1 MMSTT
6 TEKEIDY
13 QAYLRENPP
22 DLSNVIRGPEAREK
36 RREAAMGRMLRE
48 KQHEGNTKQCA
59 QKGPGRLNAATE
71 KEIDYQAY
79 MRDNP
84 PDLSNVIHGPE
95 AREKRREAAMKR
107 ILQDKQSEDHDT
119 Q

>member
-1 MMSTT
+1 MSTT

-22 DLSNVIRGPEAREK
+22 DLSNAIRGPEAREK
-36 RREAAMGRMLRE
+36 RREATMGRMLRK
-48 KQHEGNTKQCA
+48 KQDQGNTSRFA
-59 QKGPGRLNAATE
+59 RNGAGRINAATE

-79 MRDNP
+79 LRENP
-84 PDLSNVIHGPE
+84 PDLSNAIHGPE

-107 ILQDKQSEDHDT
+107 ILQDKQSEDRDA

>member
-1 MMSTT
+1 MSTT

-36 RREAAMGRMLRE
+36 RRETAMGRMLRN
-48 KQHEGNTKQCA
+48 KQDEGNIKQCA
-59 QKGPGRLNAATE
+59 QKGAGRLNAATE
-71 KEIDYQAY
+71 KEIDYQTY
-79 MRDNP
+79 LRDNP
-84 PDLSNVIHGPE
+84 PDLSNIIRGPE

-107 ILQDKQSEDHDT
+107 NLQDKQSEDHERE
-119 Q
+119 

>member
-22 DLSNVIRGPEAREK
+22 DLSNVICGPEAREK
-36 RREAAMGRMLRE
+36 RREVAMGQMLR
-48 KQHEGNTKQCA
+48 KKRDEGNTRQFV
-59 QKGPGRLNAATE
+59 QRGTGRINAATE

-79 MRDNP
+79 LRENP
-84 PDLSNVIHGPE
+84 PDLSNIIRGPE

>member
-1 MMSTT
+1 MAEGAPLLREYGLKAHRGFESLSLRHNTT

-13 QAYLRENPP
+13 QAYMRENPSDMP
-22 DLSNVIRGPEAREK
+22 NI
-36 RREAAMGRMLRE
+36 
-48 KQHEGNTKQCA
+48 
-59 QKGPGRLNAATE
+59 
-71 KEIDYQAY
+71 
-79 MRDNP
+79 
-84 PDLSNVIHGPE
+84 IHGPE

>member
-1 MMSTT
+1 MSTT

-13 QAYLRENPP
+13 QAYLRENQP

-36 RREAAMGRMLRE
+36 RREEAMERMSR
-48 KQHEGNTKQCA
+48 KTQIEGNTRQFA
-59 QKGPGRLNAATE
+59 QKEAGQINATTE
-71 KEIDYQAY
+71 KEVDYQAY
-79 MRDNP
+79 LRENP

>member
-13 QAYLRENPP
+13 QAYLRDNPP
-22 DLSNVIRGPEAREK
+22 DLSSVIRGPEAREK
-36 RREAAMGRMLRE
+36 RREAAMERMLQK
-48 KQHEGNTKQCA
+48 KQDEGNTKQCA
-59 QKGPGRLNAATE
+59 QKGTGPLNAATE

-79 MRDNP
+79 LRDNP
-84 PDLSNVIHGPE
+84 PDLSNVIHGPK

-107 ILQDKQSEDHDT
+107 ISQDKQSDDHDT

>member
-1 MMSTT
+1 MSTT

-13 QAYLRENPP
+13 QKYLRENPP

-36 RREAAMGRMLRE
+36 RREAAMGRMLRR
-48 KQHEGNTKQCA
+48 KQDEGNTRQFA
-59 QKGPGRLNAATE
+59 RNGDGRINAATE

-79 MRDNP
+79 LRENP
-84 PDLSNVIHGPE
+84 PDLSNAIHGPE
-95 AREKRREAAMKR
+95 AREKRREAAMKQ
-107 ILQDKQSEDHDT
+107 ISQDKQSEDRDT

>member
-1 MMSTT
+1 MSTT

-36 RREAAMGRMLRE
+36 RREAA
-48 KQHEGNTKQCA
+48 
-59 QKGPGRLNAATE
+59 
-71 KEIDYQAY
+71 I
-79 MRDNP
+79 
-84 PDLSNVIHGPE
+84 
-95 AREKRREAAMKR
+95 KR
-107 ILQDKQSEDHDT
+107 ILQERQSEDHDG